1 MTGDD
6 DDFHD
11 QVLETVDKIQA
22 EIKELVYQHLEGQ
35 PPSFQE
41 AVKELLNEQVRFW

>member
-6 DDFHD
+6 FHD
-11 QVLETVDKIQA
+11 RVLETANELQT
-22 EIKELVYQHLEGQ
+22 EIKELVHLHLEGQ

>member
-1 MTGDD
+1 MTDGDD
-6 DDFHD
+6 FRDEA
-11 QVLETVDKIQA
+11 QEAADKIQA
-22 EIKELVYQHLEGQ
+22 EIKELVHLHLEGQ